1 MNPPVRASGS
11 VRLLVVGLA
20 WIGATLFGLA
30 VAATTTI
37 GPVVLNVTRSHGVHM
52 GDLVAF
58 SVAYVVALLVTLVAF
73 SV

>member
-1 MNPPVRASGS
+1 M
-11 VRLLVVGLA
+11 LVVALA
-20 WIGATLFGLA
+20 WIGATMFGLA

-37 GPVVLNVTRSHGVHM
+37 GPVVLRISGSHGVHM

-58 SVAYVVALLVTLVAF
+58 SVAYVVAMVVTLVAF